1 MSFFGQI
8 QLAFLFFLFSFLK
21 REITQ
26 SESKYYFFLNSASC
40 YFFLVFRDGRVFVY
54 FYRRVPLC
62 LLVLLSV
69 VVVDVV
75 VAKMYVLFMNVA

>member
-1 MSFFGQI
+1 M
-8 QLAFLFFLFSFLK
+8 
-21 REITQ
+21 
-26 SESKYYFFLNSASC
+26 
-40 YFFLVFRDGRVFVY
+40 FVC
-54 FYRRVPLC
+54 FYRRIPLC

>member
-1 MSFFGQI
+1 MVTHFG
-8 QLAFLFFLFSFLK
+8 F
-21 REITQ
+21 
-26 SESKYYFFLNSASC
+26 C